1 MFISV
6 SYNRIERQGGNHVFL
21 HFFHW
26 AVIGCR
32 ILRLAHIRGG
42 FPAQNHPRRI
52 SVAIVIDGVDHCS
65 LFPMGMQYRRIGH
78 RWRYGIRIGGDNRV
92 YI

>member
-26 AVIGCR
+26 AVVGRR

-52 SVAIVIDGVDHCS
+52 SVAIIIDWIGRRS
-65 LFPMGMQYRRIGH
+65 FFPMGMQYRRIGY